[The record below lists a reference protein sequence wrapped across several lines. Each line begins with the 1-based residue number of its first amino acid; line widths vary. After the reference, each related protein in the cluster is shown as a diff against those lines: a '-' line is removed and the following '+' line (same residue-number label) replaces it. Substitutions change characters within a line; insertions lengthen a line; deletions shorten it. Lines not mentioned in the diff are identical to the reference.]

1 MHLQIDPNN
10 MGDVKQLIEF
20 ADHLKKIHGVTED
33 DPKIKPE

>member
-20 ADHLKKIHGVTED
+20 AAHLKTIHGVTDEESI
-33 DPKIKPE
+33 IKPD